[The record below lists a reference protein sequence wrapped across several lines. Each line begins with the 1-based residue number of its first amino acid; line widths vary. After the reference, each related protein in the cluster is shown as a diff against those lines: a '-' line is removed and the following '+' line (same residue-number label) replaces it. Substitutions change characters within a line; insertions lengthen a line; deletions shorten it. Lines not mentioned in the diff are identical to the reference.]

1 MKKSY
6 IFPFLAAAAL
16 VTGCSKEN
24 PFNGENSG
32 EGQVLK
38 SALAMELNTDEN
50 IRQKPATRADVS
62 LDDFTVVFTKDGVP
76 VAKYKYSEMPEVVSL
91 PAGDYTCSATYG
103 ENRIAEWES
112 PYYLGQSGTFSVE
125 PYEITSYID
134 PIECKLENVKVTVT
148 FDPVLVEHMSADS
161 YVEVKVGANDG
172 LNYTTAEATSGKAG
186 YFLHTAET
194 TLVATFYG
202 TIDGAQTVET
212 KSYKDIQR
220 GCHYKLNFKLHD
232 GGNGNASGDING
244 EVVLDASVTVV
255 DIERNVT
262 VDDELVDVDKNE
274 HPNEGNGDTP
284 PGPGPVDPE
293 PELPDVSA
301 LEPADIDA
309 VNDGSLFGE
318 EAAPCVLL
326 VNSKADGGIIEFK
339 CRIDSNTLTPDE
351 LESVGLPEVLDLAN
365 TPADL
370 AEILSGF
377 GFPVNVRGQQEVRLE
392 LTRFIGM
399 LEGVGPNGLHKFH
412 LTVTDANGTTEKT
425 FQLKT
430 K

>member
-24 PFNGENSG
+24 PFGGENSG

-112 PYYLGQSGTFSVE
+112 PYYLGQSETFSVE

-148 FDPVLVEHMSADS
+148 FDPVLVSRMSADS

-172 LNYTTAEATSGKAG
+172 LNYTTAEAASGKAG

-202 TIDGAQTVET
+202 TIDGVETVET

-232 GGNGNASGDING
+232 SGNGSGSGDING

-262 VDDELVDVDKNE
+262 VDDELVDVDENE

-284 PGPGPVDPE
+284 PGPGPDPE
-293 PELPDVSA
+293 PEA
-301 LEPADIDA
+301 PAIEAVAPVDIDG
-309 VNDGSLFGE
+309 VNDGNSLSS
-318 EAAPCVLL
+318 CVIN
-326 VNSKADGGIIEFK
+326 VHSSADGGVTDFTCDIVSDK
-339 CRIDSNTLTPDE
+339 LTPEE
-351 LESVGLPEVLDLAN
+351 LKGVGLSDHLDLAN

-370 AEILSGF
+370 EPVLAGL
-377 GFPVNVRGQQEVRLE
+377 GFPVNVAGQKDVQFVITGTFL
-392 LTRFIGM
+392 
-399 LEGVGPNGLHKFH
+399 GLMQNLGECEHHFVLK
-412 LTVTDANGTTEKT
+412 VKDANGTTTKT
-425 FQLKT
+425 LKI
-430 K
+430 KF

>member
-6 IFPFLAAAAL
+6 IFSFLAAAAL

-24 PFNGENSG
+24 PFGGENSG

-125 PYEITSYID
+125 PYEITSYVD

-161 YVEVKVGANDG
+161 YVEVKVGANEG

-202 TIDGAQTVET
+202 AIDGAQTVET

-293 PELPDVSA
+293 PEAPTIEAQAPV
-301 LEPADIDA
+301 DIDG
-309 VNDGSLFGE
+309 VNNGNSLSS
-318 EAAPCVLL
+318 CVIN
-326 VNSKADGGIIEFK
+326 VHSSADGGVTAFTCDIVSDK
-339 CRIDSNTLTPDE
+339 LTPEE
-351 LESVGLPEVLDLAN
+351 LKGVGLSDHLDLAN
-365 TPADL
+365 TPAELEPVL
-370 AEILSGF
+370 AGL
-377 GFPVNVRGQQEVRLE
+377 GFPVNVAGQKDVQFVITGMFLSMMEGLGECEHHFV
-392 LTRFIGM
+392 LTA
-399 LEGVGPNGLHKFH
+399 
-412 LTVTDANGTTEKT
+412 TDANGTTTKT
-425 FQLKT
+425 LKI
-430 K
+430 KF

>member
-112 PYYLGQSGTFSVE
+112 PYYLGQSETFSVE

-148 FDPVLVEHMSADS
+148 FDPVLVSRMSADS

-202 TIDGAQTVET
+202 TIDGAETVET

-232 GGNGNASGDING
+232 GGDGNASGDIDG

-293 PELPDVSA
+293 PEA
-301 LEPADIDA
+301 PAIEAEAPVDIDG
-309 VNDGSLFGE
+309 VNDGNSLSS
-318 EAAPCVLL
+318 CVIN
-326 VNSKADGGIIEFK
+326 VHSSADGGVTAFTCDIVSEK
-339 CRIDSNTLTPDE
+339 LTPEE
-351 LESVGLPEVLDLAN
+351 LKGVGLSDHLDLAN
-365 TPADL
+365 TPAELEPVL
-370 AEILSGF
+370 AGL
-377 GFPVNVRGQQEVRLE
+377 GFPVNVAGQKDVQFVITGTFLGLMEALGECEHHFV
-392 LTRFIGM
+392 LTA
-399 LEGVGPNGLHKFH
+399 
-412 LTVTDANGTTEKT
+412 TDANGTTTKT
-425 FQLKT
+425 LKI
-430 K
+430 KF

>member
-24 PFNGENSG
+24 PFGGENSG

-62 LDDFTVVFTKDGVP
+62 LDDFMVVFTKDGVP

-148 FDPVLVEHMSADS
+148 FDPVLVSHMSADS
-161 YVEVKVGANDG
+161 YVEVKVGADSG

-194 TLVATFYG
+194 TLAATFYG
-202 TIDGAQTVET
+202 TVDGAKTIET
-212 KSYKDIQR
+212 KSYTNIQR

-232 GGNGNASGDING
+232 GGNGNASGDIDG

-284 PGPGPVDPE
+284 PGPGPDDPE
-293 PELPDVSA
+293 PELPTVTA
-301 LEPADIDA
+301 LDPTDIDA
-309 VNDGSLFGE
+309 VNDAEMYGE
-318 EAAPCVLL
+318 SAPCVL
-326 VNSKADGGIIEFK
+326 VVKSSADAGITVFT
-339 CRIDSNTLTPDE
+339 CDIDSNTLTPEE
-351 LESVGLPEVLDLAN
+351 LESVGLPAHLDLAV
-365 TPADL
+365 TPSDL
-370 AEILSGF
+370 ADILSSDDF
-377 GFPVNVRGQQEVRLE
+377 GFPVNVKGQKEVRLE
-392 LTRFIGM
+392 LTKFLPM
-399 LEGVGPNGLHKFH
+399 LGALGPGLHKFH
-412 LTVTDANGTTEKT
+412 LTVSDANGTINKT
-425 FQLKT
+425 LQIRT
-430 K
+430 N